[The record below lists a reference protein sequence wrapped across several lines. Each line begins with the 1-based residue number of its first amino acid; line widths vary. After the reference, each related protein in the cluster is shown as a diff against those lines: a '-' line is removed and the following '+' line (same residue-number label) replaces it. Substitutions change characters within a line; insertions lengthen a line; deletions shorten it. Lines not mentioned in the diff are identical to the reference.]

1 MIYLILSP
9 AFKDKHN
16 PDLGYE
22 KLLKIGYTGEESRK
36 SRFNAYITENPTIT
50 TLYLIENGDEQDE
63 INLHYHF
70 KRFKTNY
77 GREWFKYDQEI
88 IDFFETHKTKESLQ
102 DLSNYISKSK
112 KKKINELKS
121 DVTVL
126 SRVNQLVN
134 QIFYFYYSDVS
145 NIIEK
150 RNIYRSTVNS
160 LLLNYSDLQNYVQ
173 LNYPLVDLNKIN
185 KVDDDV
191 NDHLDKIY
199 KLGTVDKYKYL
210 CDLPENEAFI
220 ILQHLPTSFQN
231 HYSILG
237 VDRIRALGYN
247 VTLMNQE
254 IGIVISGQ
262 SIDIKGAILSC
273 FSVGD
278 RITKSSVKEQLK
290 NLYDKLG
297 YTKTPKA
304 VDLGDYFIIKNCK
317 IPRPDGKRDDGYEIL
332 AIKEGD

>member
-22 KLLKIGYTGEESRK
+22 KLLKIGYTGEDSKK
-36 SRFNAYITENPTIT
+36 SRFDAYITENPTIT

-88 IDFFETHKTKESLQ
+88 IDFFETHKTKESLG
-102 DLSNYISKSK
+102 DLNTHISKSK

-134 QIFYFYYSDVS
+134 QIFYLYYSDVS

-150 RNIYRSTVNS
+150 QNIYRSTVNS
-160 LLLNYSDLQNYVQ
+160 LLLNYSDLQTYIR
-173 LNYPLVDLNKIN
+173 LNYPLVELDKIID

-191 NDHLDKIY
+191 NEHLNKIY
-199 KLGTVDKYKYL
+199 SFTYLPDKLRYL
-210 CDLPENEAFI
+210 CSLDETIALSCLPHLPEIFVNYY
-220 ILQHLPTSFQN
+220 TV
-231 HYSILG
+231 LG
-237 VDRIRALGYN
+237 PDRIKALRYKTSDMKKEYEG
-247 VTLMNQE
+247 M
-254 IGIVISGQ
+254 IGNSK
-262 SIDIKGAILSC
+262 IDIKSLVLSS
-273 FSVGD
+273 FTVGD
-278 RITKSSVKEQLK
+278 KVPKSIIK
-290 NLYDKLG
+290 NKLRDLYNSAG
-297 YTKTPKA
+297 YSKTPKGT
-304 VDLGDYFIIKNCK
+304 DLEEYFIVKSCK
-317 IPRPDGKRDDGYEIL
+317 IQNSDGTRDNGYEIL
-332 AIKEGD
+332 SIKS

>member
-50 TLYLIENGDEQDE
+50 ILYLIENGDEQDE

-102 DLSNYISKSK
+102 DINSYISKSK

-121 DVTVL
+121 NVTVL
-126 SRVNQLVN
+126 SRVNQLIN
-134 QIFYFYYSDVS
+134 QIFSLYYSDVS

-150 RNIYRSTVNS
+150 RNIYENIIDL
-160 LLLNYSDLQNYVQ
+160 LLLNYSDLQTYIQ
-173 LNYPLVDLNKIN
+173 LNYPLVE
-185 KVDDDV
+185 
-191 NDHLDKIY
+191 LDKIINSVEDDIIY
-199 KLGTVDKYKYL
+199 HLNQFYEISSGTERLKFL
-210 CDLPENEAFI
+210 CSLQESTLLSCLP
-220 ILQHLPTSFQN
+220 HLPNEYINYFTV
-231 HYSILG
+231 LG
-237 VDRIRALGYN
+237 VERIRANGYN
-247 VTLMNQE
+247 ISDVRREYEGTLGNQK
-254 IGIVISGQ
+254 IDVKS
-262 SIDIKGAILSC
+262 SIIKN
-273 FSVGD
+273 FKVGS

-297 YTKTPKA
+297 YSKTPKA

-332 AIKEGD
+332 AIKE